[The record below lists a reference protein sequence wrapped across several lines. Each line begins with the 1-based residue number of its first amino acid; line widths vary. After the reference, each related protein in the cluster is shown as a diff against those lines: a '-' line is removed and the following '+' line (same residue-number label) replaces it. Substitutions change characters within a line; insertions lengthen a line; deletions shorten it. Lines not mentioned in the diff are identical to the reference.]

1 MTPDNT
7 LDRNQGMALV
17 KLARKT
23 LAEALHIPWGV
34 AETNADLD
42 DPFFDHQQAT
52 FVTLKRQGHLRGC
65 IGTIMPVGTIRES
78 ITENTLSAAFKDP
91 RFNPVEQ
98 GEFDE
103 ILIEV
108 SILTQ
113 PEPLVFDSPATLLTS
128 LRTGLDGVIIKKGG
142 SSATFLPQVWQQIPN
157 PEDFLC
163 QLCLKAGLSKTA
175 WKEPGLD
182 VYTYQAQHFEE
193 I

>member
-1 MTPDNT
+1 
-7 LDRNQGMALV
+7 V
-17 KLARKT
+17 
-23 LAEALHIPWGV
+23 
-34 AETNADLD
+34 
-42 DPFFDHQQAT
+42 DP
-52 FVTLKRQGHLRGC
+52 
-65 IGTIMPVGTIRES
+65 
-78 ITENTLSAAFKDP
+78 
-91 RFNPVEQ
+91 